1 MKGDVSWLTK
11 NLAQA
16 VGWDEQSAEGV
27 AEAIAAA
34 GSRQEVDELAQVMHY
49 AIKQQTEFE
58 STATCS
64 LCPLQGRRSIMLYSS
79 QDYLGGTDKV
89 QSIITQFL
97 GETKVSTCIHT
108 L

>member
-1 MKGDVSWLTK
+1 MKGDVNWLTK

-58 STATCS
+58 EHSH
-64 LCPLQGRRSIMLYSS
+64 
-79 QDYLGGTDKV
+79 V
-89 QSIITQFL
+89 
-97 GETKVSTCIHT
+97 
-108 L
+108 